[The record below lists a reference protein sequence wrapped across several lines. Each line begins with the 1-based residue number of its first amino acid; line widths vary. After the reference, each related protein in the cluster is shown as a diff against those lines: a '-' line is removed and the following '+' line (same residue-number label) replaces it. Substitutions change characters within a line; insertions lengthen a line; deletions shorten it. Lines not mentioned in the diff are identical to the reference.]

1 MSDLL
6 TSELDKQAPPAVR
19 AGVFA
24 TGRPLLLVAALAML
38 AGGALYARRGPV
50 EPQQAHKPIA
60 APAAAAAGSVANAS
74 ATAGVADA
82 RSGAPA
88 LSRALSPAAQL
99 RERFEHSDDLYGYAQ
114 ELGPAVRAGRPAET
128 WMYSRVLDYC
138 SGYAASPADY
148 GRDTQAIAG
157 MNLRTSSAM
166 VAARNRVGQRC
177 ARFTPDD
184 DLSYA
189 TILSNRIRAAK
200 AGSLPAEASLL
211 GMDRPLRTDEGY
223 IRDLVERVRNS
234 LDPEAYFAIS
244 PRMGIASSGRRDFY
258 GPVAGTQFSE
268 LAWQLAACRLGLDCS
283 PNSVLMTTY
292 CANGGICSQD
302 PTQDFNDFVF
312 DAAVPRQ
319 GTEVMNDMVDGLVGG
334 TRTTK

>member
-6 TSELDKQAPPAVR
+6 TSELDKQAPPAAR

-24 TGRPLLLVAALAML
+24 SGRPVLLVAALALL
-38 AGGALYARRGPV
+38 AGGVLYARRSPI
-50 EPQQAHKPIA
+50 ETQDAPKPIA
-60 APAAAAAGSVANAS
+60 APAAAGTGAVAS
-74 ATAGVADA
+74 ATVGVADA
-82 RSGAPA
+82 RGGAPA
-88 LSRALSPAAQL
+88 ISRALSPAARL

-114 ELGPAVRAGRPAET
+114 ELGPAVRAGQPAET

-157 MNLRTSSAM
+157 MNLRTSAAM

-189 TILSNRIRAAK
+189 TILANRVRAAK
-200 AGSLPAEASLL
+200 AGSLPAEAALL
-211 GMDRPLRTDEGY
+211 GMDEPLNDDEDY
-223 IRDLVERVRNS
+223 VRDLVDRVRNS
-234 LDPEAYFAIS
+234 LDPEAFFAIS
-244 PRMGIASSGRRDFY
+244 PKMGIASSGRRNFY

-283 PNSVLMTTY
+283 PDSVLMTTY

-302 PTQDFNDFVF
+302 PSQDFSGFVF

-319 GTEVMNDMVDGLVGG
+319 GTEVMNDLVDGLVGG
-334 TRTTK
+334 ARTTK

>member
-6 TSELDKQAPPAVR
+6 TSELDKHASPTAR
-19 AGVFA
+19 AGGFA
-24 TGRPLLLVAALAML
+24 AGRPVLLVAAMAML
-38 AGGALYARRGPV
+38 VGGVLYARRGTIAPESAMPDATTSV
-50 EPQQAHKPIA
+50 ADTASAVASTRAAPHGASAA
-60 APAAAAAGSVANAS
+60 APAIA
-74 ATAGVADA
+74 
-82 RSGAPA
+82 
-88 LSRALSPAAQL
+88 RALTPAQRL

-114 ELGPAVRAGRPAET
+114 ELGPAVRAGEPDAT
-128 WMYSRVLDYC
+128 WMYSRVMDYC
-138 SGYAASPADY
+138 ASYAASPADY

-157 MNLRTSSAM
+157 MNLQTSAAM
-166 VAARNRVGQRC
+166 VAARNRVGLRC
-177 ARFTPDD
+177 ARFTPSD

-189 TILSNRIRAAK
+189 NIVATRIRAAK

-211 GMDRPLRTDEGY
+211 GMDQPLQPDADY
-223 IRDLVERVRNS
+223 VRDLVDRVRNS
-234 LDPEAYFAIS
+234 LDPDAFFAIS
-244 PRMGIASSGRRDFY
+244 PKMGIASSGRRNFF

-302 PTQDFNDFVF
+302 PDQDFNDFVF

-319 GTEVMNDMVDGLVGG
+319 GTEVMNDMVNGLVGG
-334 TRTTK
+334 TRITK

>member
-6 TSELDKQAPPAVR
+6 TSELDKHAPPATR

-24 TGRPLLLVAALAML
+24 AGRPVLLVAAVAML
-38 AGGALYARRGPV
+38 VGGVLYARRGAV
-50 EPQQAHKPIA
+50 VDEPSATDVAVPTAGPDGAVAAVRRTPHGASAA
-60 APAAAAAGSVANAS
+60 APAIA
-74 ATAGVADA
+74 
-82 RSGAPA
+82 
-88 LSRALSPAAQL
+88 RALTPAQRL
-99 RERFEHSDDLYGYAQ
+99 RERFEHSDDLFGYAQ
-114 ELGPAVRAGRPAET
+114 ELGPAVRAGEPDAT

-138 SGYAASPADY
+138 ASYAASPADY

-157 MNLRTSSAM
+157 MNLQTSAAM
-166 VAARNRVGQRC
+166 AAARNRVGQRC
-177 ARFTPDD
+177 ARFTPSD
-184 DLSYA
+184 DLSYGTIVA
-189 TILSNRIRAAK
+189 TRIRAAK

-211 GMDRPLRTDEGY
+211 GMDQPLQPDADY
-223 IRDLVERVRNS
+223 VRDLIDRVRNS
-234 LDPEAYFAIS
+234 LDPDAFFAIS
-244 PRMGIASSGRRDFY
+244 PKMGIAASGRRNFY

-302 PTQDFNDFVF
+302 PDQDFNDFVF

-319 GTEVMNDMVDGLVGG
+319 GTEVMNDMVSGLVGG
-334 TRTTK
+334 TRITK

>member
-6 TSELDKQAPPAVR
+6 TSRIEKQAPPAAR

-24 TGRPLLLVAALAML
+24 SGRPMWAVAALVLL
-38 AGGALYARRGPV
+38 AGGALYARRGQILP
-50 EPQQAHKPIA
+50 ET
-60 APAAAAAGSVANAS
+60 APSAAAASTAAAVSSVDALHNQ
-74 ATAGVADA
+74 GDLDADA
-82 RSGAPA
+82 PQRT
-88 LSRALSPAAQL
+88 RARSPAQRL
-99 RERFEHSDDLYGYAQ
+99 RDRFEHSDDLYGYAQ
-114 ELGPAVRAGRPAET
+114 ELGPAVRAGEPEAT
-128 WMYSRVLDYC
+128 WMFSRVLDYC
-138 SGYAASPADY
+138 AGYAASPADY

-157 MNLRTSSAM
+157 MNLRTSAAM

-177 ARFTPDD
+177 ARFTPAD

-189 TILSNRIRAAK
+189 TIQRTRIRAAK

-211 GMDRPLRTDEGY
+211 GMDEPLQDDDAY
-223 IRDLVERVRNS
+223 VRDLIDRVRNS
-234 LDPEAYFAIS
+234 LDPEAFFAIS
-244 PRMGIASSGRRDFY
+244 PKMGIASSGRRNFY

-302 PTQDFNDFVF
+302 PNQDFSSFVF

-319 GTEVMNDMVDGLVGG
+319 GTEVMNDMVNGLVDG
-334 TRTTK
+334 TRITK